1 MEVAVLKDKYYQ
13 YKLEYKEYVIII
25 KSGNFYTCLDS
36 DAIVMNQIF
45 NYKIVETTNQ
55 KKIGFPLNS
64 INKVKVILEEKQV
77 NYIIVEEEIIE
88 KRKNKKNNYKKFLN
102 KIEEYIKQ
110 IDKIN
115 EILRNNVNNSKIE
128 KLLKKIEEDIW
139 QIN

>member
-88 KRKNKKNNYKKFLN
+88 KK
-102 KIEEYIKQ
+102 
-110 IDKIN
+110 
-115 EILRNNVNNSKIE
+115 
-128 KLLKKIEEDIW
+128 
-139 QIN
+139 

>member
-1 MEVAVLKDKYYQ
+1 MLKDKYYQ